1 MGFFTGALCGKEFG
15 GHGHNPAPLGLD
27 TEECCD
33 ACNVYVVDARVNGK
47 LPKGAT
53 RAVSKST
60 LDACKVVYDAHN
72 AVYADENKMS
82 NALKHV
88 DIFLASC
95 CKKIKTPRVFCR
107 DLTYHGVKTSG
118 TVEEAN
124 TWWDDMIGNFFSCL
138 HTANKHGAPEKGRI
152 LYETA
157 TGCASSVRVYY
168 MNKFRGCGPELNVF
182 RPVKWRE
189 LRNKLL
195 AQWT

>member
-1 MGFFTGALCGKEFG
+1 MGFFTCALCSKEFG

-33 ACNVYVVDARVNGK
+33 ACNVYVVDARVTGK
-47 LPKGAT
+47 
-53 RAVSKST
+53 VFE
-60 LDACKVVYDAHN
+60 V
-72 AVYADENKMS
+72 VYADEIKVS

-88 DIFLASC
+88 DVFLASY

-107 DLTYHGVKTSG
+107 DLTYHGIKTSG

-124 TWWDDMIGNFFSCL
+124 IWWDDMIGNFFSYL
-138 HTANKHGAPEKGRI
+138 HTANKHGDPLRGRI
-152 LYETA
+152 SYETA
-157 TGCASSVRVYY
+157 TGYASSVRVYY

-182 RPVKWRE
+182 RPIKWRE